1 MNNFYTA
8 TVYEKG
14 AKVVHMLRTI
24 LGEKKFQGGMKLYFQ
39 LMTAKLRAA
48 KISSKPCKMPIRSI
62 CKVFCLGIVLQAGT
76 PVVEASRQ
84 FNTEN
89 KRVILHLT

>member
-24 LGEKKFQGGMKLYFQ
+24 LGEKKLQDGMKLYLQ

-62 CKVFCLGIVLQAGT
+62 CKVFCLGIVLQ
-76 PVVEASRQ
+76 VHLLL
-84 FNTEN
+84 
-89 KRVILHLT
+89 KRVDNLTQRISALFCI

>member
-24 LGEKKFQGGMKLYFQ
+24 LGEKKLQDGMKLYFQ

-62 CKVFCLGIVLQAGT
+62 CKVFCLGIVLQ
-76 PVVEASRQ
+76 VYLLL
-84 FNTEN
+84 
-89 KRVILHLT
+89 KRVDNLTQRISALFCI

>member
-24 LGEKKFQGGMKLYFQ
+24 LGEKKLQDGMKLYFQ

-48 KISSKPCKMPIRSI
+48 KIWSNPCKRRIRSI
-62 CKVFCLGIVLQAGT
+62 CKVFWLGIVLQ
-76 PVVEASRQ
+76 VHLLL
-84 FNTEN
+84 
-89 KRVILHLT
+89 KRVDNLTQRISALFCI